1 MWTLEY
7 STQFK
12 KDLKRIKHQAAIIQV
27 LKDVLNHLAKY
38 GTVDRSLKP
47 HMLSGEY
54 FGCMECHV
62 QNDFLL
68 IWIDK
73 DTQTI
78 KLVRTGTHA
87 ELFK

>member
-1 MWTLEY
+1 MWMLEY

-12 KDLKRIKHQAAIIQV
+12 KDLKRIKHQTAKIQA
-27 LKDVLNHLAKY
+27 LKDVLNQLAQN

-54 FGCMECHV
+54 FGFMECHV

-68 IWIDK
+68 I
-73 DTQTI
+73 
-78 KLVRTGTHA
+78 
-87 ELFK
+87 